1 MCWQC
6 DNPDRPQA
14 DYLTMLRERVADR
27 GWLVQGVEGAGPY
40 PPWAYTI
47 GLSGFGLPELVA
59 TGLPLWAAS
68 DLLNDMAEHSLHA
81 EPPEPGERIPLRGG
95 PLIEVVPL
103 AEPSAHLVFAVALY
117 GPEIRALQLVH
128 ADDRGRWP
136 WSADF
141 RDGAG
146 GQPVLGVRRAR

>member
-6 DNPDRPQA
+6 ENPDRSG
-14 DYLTMLRERVADR
+14 YVERLRDGVADR
-27 GWLVQGVEGAGPY
+27 GWLVQGVESSGAY

-47 GLSGFGLPELVA
+47 GLSGYGLPELVV
-59 TGLPLWAAS
+59 TGLPVLEAAE
-68 DLLNDMAEHSLHA
+68 LLNDMASHSLHA
-81 EPPEPGERIPLRGG
+81 SPPSAGERIPLRGG

-128 ADDRGRWP
+128 ADSRGRWP
-136 WSADF
+136 WSPDY
-141 RDGAG
+141 RDGEG
-146 GQPVLGVRRAR
+146 GQPVLGVRCGG